1 MITMIQQVT
10 LIAAVWIVGAA
21 IPAWSE
27 AQDHQLLAE
36 QLLGVDLTERA
47 LALER
52 TKVILAGLHEALIIA
67 MEREAR
73 YRTDRHAASMRGEK
87 LDAHRDPSFSAR
99 LTEVVIGLRDPR
111 TIPSLVAVLG
121 TGSSATPFALAA
133 FGEVAAAELVEVAKS
148 TDNIF
153 QMDDALVA
161 LRCMVENVDTHPLS
175 SETLNGIVDV
185 ADYRFN
191 NPTRL
196 AENGVQLSYAIDLA
210 IALNDRRLLQ
220 TVNLM
225 ASDSQALLER
235 GVTMPNIDRVQKHAQ
250 RRLSGAEARHAC
262 RRL

>member
-1 MITMIQQVT
+1 MAKIREVI
-10 LIAAVWIVGAA
+10 LISFVWIVGAA
-21 IPAWSE
+21 TPAWGE
-27 AQDHQLLAE
+27 AQDHQVLAE
-36 QLLGVDLTERA
+36 QLLGVDLTERV
-47 LALER
+47 LALQR
-52 TKVILAGLHEALIIA
+52 MKAILAGLHEALIIA
-67 MEREAR
+67 MEREGQYEA
-73 YRTDRHAASMRGEK
+73 DRQAAFMRGEK
-87 LDAHRDPSFSAR
+87 LDAHRDTWFPAR

-133 FGEVAAAELVEVAKS
+133 FGELAAAELVEVAKS

-196 AENGVQLSYAIDLA
+196 AENGVQLSHAIDLA
-210 IALNDRRLLQ
+210 IALNDRNLLQ

-235 GVTMPNIDRVQKHAQ
+235 GVTMANIDRVQKIA
-250 RRLSGAEARHAC
+250 RARMSGAEARRIC